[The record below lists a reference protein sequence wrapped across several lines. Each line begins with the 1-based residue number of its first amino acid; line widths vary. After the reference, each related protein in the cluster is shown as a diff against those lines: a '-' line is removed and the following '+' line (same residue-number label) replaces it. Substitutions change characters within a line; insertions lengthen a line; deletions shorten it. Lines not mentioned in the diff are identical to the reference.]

1 MPDAVRQ
8 LGSRARTNAV
18 LLAATLLT
26 IGIAAPVLVAPGRRL
41 FGAEIVGRH
50 ADPFVVI
57 AQLDRPSAPGV
68 YTQPL
73 FDYPGAVLARVVGPV
88 AACNLLVLSSFPL
101 AALFAYLLARDLT
114 RSNAA
119 AVFAGMTYAFL
130 PVHLAHAAYH
140 PHVAQTQWLPLYL
153 FALWRLQTRPG
164 VRPGLM
170 LFGAGALVAL
180 SSFYLAFVAALLT
193 PVAVGGR
200 ALAFR
205 EEGRGRWRP
214 VAAAA
219 AVVITLGLCGI
230 AYSRWAAAPLWSDP
244 EAFGFPRQDLFRYS
258 ASPWALVVPGVDH
271 PLLGSWARRFW
282 VGRGAGPGLL
292 EQQIGVGLGLLALAA
307 VALVSWLRGQDRH
320 AQPGSVVML
329 AALALAAFLCSLP
342 PPFPSGALH
351 AIAPMFRAYARFGV
365 GVGLA
370 TAILAG
376 IGFAHLLDR
385 RRSVAFAAL
394 GLVAFELAPSPWR
407 SRDVLPTPAHR
418 WIASQPPLVHLLDM
432 TVTRAGLDPA
442 FQRLLGHEVSFR
454 SPAVTDLDEPNI
466 AGKLATFGYTHV
478 LASAPGERASAFRSR
493 RGLNA
498 IRRFGDIDVLRV
510 AAERPLVV
518 VLEMGG
524 FYDREYALGRSF
536 RWMADRGVWWVA
548 NHGSAPRCASL
559 IVEMDAF
566 RSDRRLTLTLG
577 PRQIGAANVSTGGP
591 RRYQLGPFA
600 LAPGPNVLVFRPVG
614 PPETPRAVSGSGDTR
629 PLSVAV
635 WDWAWMIGDDR
646 AGGCRPPRS
655 NGPE

>member
-1 MPDAVRQ
+1 VPDAVRQ
-8 LGSRARTNAV
+8 LGSRAQTGAV

-57 AQLDRPSAPGV
+57 ADLDRPSPPSV

-73 FDYPGAVLARVVGPV
+73 FDYPGAALARVVGPV
-88 AACNLLVLSSFPL
+88 AAYNLLVLSSFPL

-114 RSNAA
+114 RSTAA

-140 PHVAQTQWLPLYL
+140 PHVSQIQWLPLYL
-153 FALWRLQTRPG
+153 LALWRLLARPG
-164 VRPGLM
+164 VWPALM

-193 PVAVGGR
+193 PVTMGAT
-200 ALAFR
+200 ALASK

-219 AVVITLGLCGI
+219 AVVVGLCVCGI
-230 AYSRWAAAPLWSDP
+230 AYGRWAAPAVWSNP
-244 EAFGFPRQDLFRYS
+244 AAFAFPRQDLFRYS
-258 ASPWALVVPGVDH
+258 AIPWSLVVPGVDH

-282 VGRGAGPGLL
+282 IGHGVGPGLL
-292 EQQIGVGLGLLALAA
+292 EQQIGVGVGLIALAA
-307 VALVSWLRGQDRH
+307 VALVSWLRGQERYAH
-320 AQPGSVVML
+320 TGSVATL

-351 AIAPMFRAYARFGV
+351 AVAPMFRAYARFGV
-365 GVGLA
+365 GFGLA
-370 TAILAG
+370 IALLAG
-376 IGFAHLLDR
+376 LGLAHLLDR
-385 RRSVAFAAL
+385 RRSVAFAAV

-418 WIASQPPLVHLLDM
+418 WIANQPPPVHLLDM
-432 TVTRAGLDPA
+432 TVTRAGIDPA
-442 FQRLLGHEVSFR
+442 FERLLGHEVSFR
-454 SPAVTDLDEPNI
+454 SPAVTDLDEPNM
-466 AGKLATFGYTHV
+466 AGKLAAFGYTHV
-478 LASAPGERASAFRSR
+478 LARVPGERMSVFQSR
-493 RGLNA
+493 PGLDA
-498 IRRFGDIDVLRV
+498 IRRIGDIDVLRV
-510 AAERPLVV
+510 AAQRPLVV

-524 FYDREYALGRSF
+524 FYDREHALGRSF

-548 NHGSAPRCASL
+548 NYGSASRCASL
-559 IVEMDAF
+559 IIEMDAF
-566 RSDRRLTLTLG
+566 RSDRRLTVTLG
-577 PRQIGAANVSTGGP
+577 PRQIGAANIGTGGP

-600 LAPGPNVLVFRPVG
+600 LAPGANVVVFHPVD
-614 PPETPRAVSGSGDTR
+614 PPETPQIVYGSGDTR

-635 WDWAWMIGDDR
+635 WDWSWVIGDD
-646 AGGCRPPRS
+646 ASQGCVES
-655 NGPE
+655 